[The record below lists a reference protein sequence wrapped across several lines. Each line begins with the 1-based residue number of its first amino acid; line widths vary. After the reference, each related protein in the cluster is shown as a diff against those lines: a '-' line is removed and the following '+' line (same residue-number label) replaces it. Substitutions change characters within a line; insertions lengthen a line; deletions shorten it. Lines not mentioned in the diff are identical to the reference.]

1 MNKPI
6 ILEKVTKVIYN
17 GASLN
22 EKELES
28 FFNRRKRSM
37 TFIIESEYIR
47 KIIQRNYGKIEIHLN
62 NKEIKTVYGK
72 ILTLEK
78 AENVY
83 YIGIDLDNK
92 EKIQEIGFMNRE
104 IVESCIFLNKLY
116 KNNVIFPDLKVLL
129 NNNENYVKIPF
140 YNEDE
145 ELVCYK
151 IMTRNEALGIKKKE
165 YLN

>member
-1 MNKPI
+1 MRKPI
-6 ILEKVTKVIYN
+6 VLEKITKVIYK

-37 TFIIESEYIR
+37 VFIIESEYIK
-47 KIIQRNYGKIEIHLN
+47 KIVQRNYGKIEIYLN
-62 NKEIKTVYGK
+62 NKEVKTVYGK

-78 AENVY
+78 SDGVY
-83 YIGIDLDNK
+83 YIGINLDNDAEIK
-92 EKIQEIGFMNRE
+92 NIGFMYRE
-104 IVESCIFLNKLY
+104 VVESCIFLNRLY
-116 KNNVIFPDLKVLL
+116 KNKVIFPDLKLLL

-145 ELVCYK
+145 ELVCCK
-151 IMTRNEALGIKKKE
+151 IMTRNKALGIKK
-165 YLN
+165 